1 MSRKTYHHGDLRD
14 ELLRTGLRL
23 ADEGGPSAVSVRE
36 AAREVGVSV
45 AALYRHF
52 SSAEQWRADVSRLAR
67 QRLAE
72 SMLQMMA
79 ETQGS
84 RSPAVQARRR
94 FRACGEGYVH
104 FAVTSPGLFQT
115 AFMPCDALPSQADEP
130 SAWNVLC
137 SALDDLVEA
146 GLISRRMRPDAPLIA
161 WTAIHGLSALVVQRA
176 VDTEGTLAG
185 RVDVVSKAVERA
197 LGISGTLPR

>member
-1 MSRKTYHHGDLRD
+1 MARNTYHHGDLRN

-52 SSAEQWRADVSRLAR
+52 TSADQWRADVSRLAR

-72 SMLQMMA
+72 SMTRMMA

-84 RSPAVQARRR
+84 RSAAVRARRR
-94 FRACGEGYVH
+94 FRACGQGYVS

-115 AFMPCDALPSQADEP
+115 AFMPCEALPSEPDEP

-146 GLISRRMRPDAPLIA
+146 GVLSPRMRPEAPLIA
-161 WTAIHGLSALVVQRA
+161 WTAMHGLSALLVQRA
-176 VDTEGTLAG
+176 LDPESNVA
-185 RVDVVSKAVERA
+185 VHVVSQGVERA
-197 LGISGTLPR
+197 LGLSGTLP